1 MPEPLL
7 SQFQQRQFSVEV
19 DIVDERTL
27 NDVFV
32 SSIRSVADDGVDQ
45 QQLVSLD
52 LIELAESLLPQ
63 DFNLTS
69 EVQKVRSDF
78 RH

>member
-1 MPEPLL
+1 L
-7 SQFQQRQFSVEV
+7 SQFQQRQISVEV

>member
-1 MPEPLL
+1 VPEPLL

>member
-1 MPEPLL
+1 L
-7 SQFQQRQFSVEV
+7 SQFQQRQISVEV

-69 EVQKVRSDF
+69 EVQKVRSVF